1 MTKGKI
7 GVQMMM
13 VKDEVAQNGVYETMR
28 KLREIGYRSVEISQI
43 PMTAENVAAF
53 KRASVDFDIEIAA
66 MSAFVEPVAEGL
78 MGDSLKND
86 FDKIVNDCKELDCN
100 FLRIGMI
107 PLDLMGDKDKTME
120 FIQKAEAE
128 AVKLSK
134 YNIELYHHTHHVEF
148 EQYDGK
154 YLLDIMRD
162 NTEKLGFEL
171 DVHWIQRAGENPV
184 EIIKQYKDRI
194 ALLHLKDYRIG
205 RLNLTEEE
213 LADYDKFMAKFVDVI
228 EFAEVG
234 EGSLDMKAI
243 IEAGLDS
250 GAKYFI
256 VEQDDTYGL
265 SPFECLQTSADNL
278 RTLGYSDWF

>member
-1 MTKGKI
+1 MKKGKI

-13 VKDEVAQNGVYETMR
+13 VKDEVAKRGVYETMS
-28 KLREIGYRSVEISQI
+28 KLNELGYRSVEISQI
-43 PMTAENVAAF
+43 PMTTENVEAF
-53 KRASVDFDIEIAA
+53 QKAKVDFDMEIAA

-78 MGDSLKND
+78 IGDSLKND
-86 FDKIVNDCKELDCN
+86 FEKIVNDCKALDCN
-100 FLRIGMI
+100 YLRIGMI

-128 AVKLSK
+128 AIKLAE
-134 YNIELYHHTHHVEF
+134 YGIDLYHHTHHVEF
-148 EQYDGK
+148 EKYEGK
-154 YLLDIMRD
+154 YLLDIMKD

-184 EIIKQYKDRI
+184 EIIKKYKGRV

-205 RLNLTEEE
+205 RLSLSEEE
-213 LADYDKFMAKFVDVI
+213 LADYNKFMRKFVDVI

-243 IEAGLDS
+243 IEAGLES

-265 SPFECLQTSADNL
+265 SPYDSLRISATNL
-278 RTLGYSDWF
+278 KKMGYADWF